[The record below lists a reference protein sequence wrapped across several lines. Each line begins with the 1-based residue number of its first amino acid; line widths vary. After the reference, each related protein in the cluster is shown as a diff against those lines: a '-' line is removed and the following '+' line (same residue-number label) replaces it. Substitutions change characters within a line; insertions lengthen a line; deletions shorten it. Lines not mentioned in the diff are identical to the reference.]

1 VPFWKKINNLELF
14 TETKNNLLRAVI
26 PPSKGNELMQKLGN
40 KYKYY
45 IDWCGSLYW
54 IEVQAKKN
62 MKIVEIKKLIK
73 ELGGYLTIIKTSPD
87 YDYEE
92 TIFTVDDTRLLI
104 SEKIKKSFDP
114 KRVFNPGRMYRGI

>member
-1 VPFWKKINNLELF
+1 
-14 TETKNNLLRAVI
+14 
-26 PPSKGNELMQKLGN
+26 MQYLGN

-62 MKIVEIKKLIK
+62 NKIREIKKLIK
-73 ELGGYLTIIKTSPD
+73 ELEGYITIIKTSNEFE
-87 YDYEE
+87 YDE
-92 TIFTVDDTRLLI
+92 TILTVDDRRVLV

-114 KRVFNPGRMYRGI
+114 KRIFNPGKMYRGI